1 MDWTAAASRHDGLTH
16 ASRVWLG
23 VRHILQRRRATPALH
38 AAHPIRVVPWD
49 IPQIL
54 AFRRDAPT
62 GTLLCLF
69 NFAESWAHVPE
80 DWARAQGATRMQD
93 ELSNHPVE
101 THHGN
106 IALPPYAR
114 VWLA

>member
-1 MDWTAAASRHDGLTH
+1 M
-16 ASRVWLG
+16 
-23 VRHILQRRRATPALH
+23 
-38 AAHPIRVVPWD
+38 
-49 IPQIL
+49 
-54 AFRRDAPT
+54 AFRREAPT

-80 DWARAQGATRMQD
+80 AWARTQGVVRMHD

-106 IALPPYAR
+106 IVLPPYAR
-114 VWLA
+114 VWLG